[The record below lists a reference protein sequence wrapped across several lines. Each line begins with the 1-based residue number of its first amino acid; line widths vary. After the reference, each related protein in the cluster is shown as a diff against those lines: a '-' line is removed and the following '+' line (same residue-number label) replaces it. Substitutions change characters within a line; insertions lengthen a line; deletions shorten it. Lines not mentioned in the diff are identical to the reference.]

1 MSDAPQVT
9 NGLLEMFRYK
19 TWATLRL
26 IEHCQSLED
35 KHLDATIPGTYGTIR
50 ETLRHIVDAEEGYF
64 SILTRE
70 RFPSRA
76 AAEAFVRPPDRLPDG
91 PVPIDELADR
101 IRRMGPHWE
110 AMAQDADLPGHDVT
124 TTDGWHLPGAVVM
137 AQTIHHAGDHRS
149 HIMSILGAHGLEL
162 PGPNDLDA
170 WGYAESEGLMQE
182 LPPTQG
188 D

>member
-1 MSDAPQVT
+1 
-9 NGLLEMFRYK
+9 
-19 TWATLRL
+19 
-26 IEHCQSLED
+26 
-35 KHLDATIPGTYGTIR
+35 
-50 ETLRHIVDAEEGYF
+50 
-64 SILTRE
+64 
-70 RFPSRA
+70 
-76 AAEAFVRPPDRLPDG
+76 
-91 PVPIDELADR
+91 
-101 IRRMGPHWE
+101 MGPHWE
-110 AMAQDADLPGHDVT
+110 AMAQDADLPGRDVT

-149 HIMSILGAHGLEL
+149 HIMSILGALGLEL

>member
-1 MSDAPQVT
+1 MSDPPKVT
-9 NGLLEMFRYK
+9 NGLLETFRYK

-35 KHLDATIPGTYGTIR
+35 KQLDATTPGTYGTIR
-50 ETLRHIVDAEEGYF
+50 ETLRHIVGAEERYC

-70 RFPSRA
+70 RFPSKA
-76 AAEAFVRPPDRLPDG
+76 AAEAFGTSLDRLPDG
-91 PVPIDELADR
+91 PVPLDELAER

-110 AMAQDADLPGHDVT
+110 AMAQDADLPGRDVT
-124 TTDGWHLPGAVVM
+124 TTDGWHLPGAVIM

-149 HIMSILGAHGLEL
+149 HIMSILGARGLEL

-182 LPPTQG
+182 LPPT
-188 D
+188 